1 LSALLVPLVTR
12 TSSGDGNELAAVL
25 AAGQLGYWESD
36 LDTGELRVSDA
47 FRAQWGLLPDAEF
60 TADTLR
66 TNIYPQDR
74 SLLRKARR
82 AAVAGQ
88 PVDLEFRVIWPSGD
102 IRWINIRATPQRDKN
117 GRPIRLIGVSLD
129 VTTRKQ
135 TEESLRNETQNLEL
149 LNNIGAAL
157 GGDLDLES
165 IVQIV
170 TDAATQLSG
179 AQFGAFFYNMR
190 DAAGEGYT
198 LYTISGVPREA
209 FAQFP
214 MPRNSALFETTFR
227 GDGIVRSDDIRKHP
241 HYGRKAPYYGMPEG
255 HLPVVSY
262 LAVPVISRT
271 GTVLGGLFFGHER
284 EGVFTERA
292 ERLVAG
298 IAAQAAVAIDNANLL
313 KAAKEEIAERRR
325 FEKHQELLLAE
336 INHRVKNTLAIVLS
350 IATQTLRHSPSPEAF
365 RSSFEARILA
375 LAEAHNLLTDGNWEG
390 ASLRAIIERVLG
402 PYRGDNPPRYT
413 LSGNRDVSVGPK
425 TAVALVM
432 ALNELATNAAKY
444 GALSNDT
451 GVVMIDWVVDDDP
464 EPRIRLRWAE
474 VGGPPVT
481 APKRTGFGNRL
492 IRNLSNDAAAEVMM
506 DFATDGFVCT
516 FDLPL
521 RSGAEA

>member
-1 LSALLVPLVTR
+1 
-12 TSSGDGNELAAVL
+12 
-25 AAGQLGYWESD
+25 
-36 LDTGELRVSDA
+36 
-47 FRAQWGLLPDAEF
+47 
-60 TADTLR
+60 
-66 TNIYPQDR
+66 
-74 SLLRKARR
+74 
-82 AAVAGQ
+82 
-88 PVDLEFRVIWPSGD
+88 
-102 IRWINIRATPQRDKN
+102 
-117 GRPIRLIGVSLD
+117 
-129 VTTRKQ
+129 
-135 TEESLRNETQNLEL
+135 
-149 LNNIGAAL
+149 
-157 GGDLDLES
+157 
-165 IVQIV
+165 
-170 TDAATQLSG
+170 
-179 AQFGAFFYNMR
+179 
-190 DAAGEGYT
+190 
-198 LYTISGVPREA
+198 
-209 FAQFP
+209 
-214 MPRNSALFETTFR
+214 MPRNSAVFETTFR
-227 GDGIVRSDDIRKHP
+227 GIGILRSDDIRKDP
-241 HYGRKAPYYGMPEG
+241 RYGRNAPYFGMPEG

-262 LAVPVISRT
+262 MAVPVISRT

-313 KAAKEEIAERRR
+313 KSANEEIAERRR

-350 IATQTLRHSPSPEAF
+350 IATQTLRHSASSEAF

-390 ASLRAIIERVLG
+390 ASLRAILERVLG

-413 LSGNRDVSVGPK
+413 LSGNRDVNVGPK

-451 GVVMIDWVVDDDP
+451 GIVMIDWSVDDEP
-464 EPRIRLRWAE
+464 TPRIRLRWEE

-506 DFATDGFVCT
+506 DFAADGFVCT

>member
-1 LSALLVPLVTR
+1 MSALLVPLVNK

-47 FRAQWGLLPDAEF
+47 FRSQWGLLPDAAF

-66 TNIYPQDR
+66 ENIYPEDR
-74 SLLRKARR
+74 PQLRRARR
-82 AAVAGQ
+82 AAIAGR
-88 PVDLEFRVIWPSGD
+88 PIDLEFRVVWPNGD
-102 IRWINIRATPQRDKN
+102 IRWINIRATPQRDAD
-117 GRPIRLIGVSLD
+117 GRPVRLIGVSLD
-129 VTTRKQ
+129 ITNRKQ
-135 TEESLRNETQNLEL
+135 TEQSLRSETQNLEL

-157 GGDLDLES
+157 GGDLDLEA

-179 AQFGAFFYNMR
+179 AQFGAFFYNVF
-190 DAAGEGYT
+190 DASGESYM
-198 LYTISGVPREA
+198 LYTISGVPREK
-209 FAQFP
+209 FSQFP

-227 GDGIVRSDDIRKHP
+227 GNGILRSSDIRKDP
-241 HYGRKAPYYGMPEG
+241 RYGRSPPYYGMPEG

-313 KAAKEEIAERRR
+313 KSAKDEIAERRR

-350 IATQTLRHSPSPEAF
+350 IATQTLRNSASPEAF

-375 LAEAHNLLTDGNWEG
+375 LAEAHNLLTDGNWQG
-390 ASLRAIIERVLG
+390 ASLRAIIDRVLS
-402 PYRGDNPPRYT
+402 PYGGADPQRYT
-413 LSGNRDVSVGPK
+413 LSGNRDVNVGPK

-432 ALNELATNAAKY
+432 AFNELATNAAKY

-451 GVVMIDWVVDDDP
+451 GTVAIDWSVEDTP
-464 EPRIRLRWAE
+464 QPRISLRWAE
-474 VGGPPVT
+474 IGGPPVT
-481 APKRTGFGNRL
+481 APVRTGFGNRL

-506 DFATDGFVCT
+506 DFAADGFVCT